1 MLTRIFHTD
10 LLRKPGSKGGCCA
23 QARSLPR
30 AVGNSYSRRQTSSL
44 ALPHQPSRL
53 PRLDQYKIS
62 VLAHRFLC
70 ALLEF
75 TQLK

>member
-1 MLTRIFHTD
+1 MLRPSS
-10 LLRKPGSKGGCCA
+10 KSSSGS
-23 QARSLPR
+23 RD
-30 AVGNSYSRRQTSSL
+30 SYSRCQTSSL

-53 PRLDQYKIS
+53 PRHDQYKIS